1 MRPRYVRDAVPIKHE
16 GSKEDG
22 MQNMLK
28 NLLGGQPK
36 RRREYDDF
44 VNRYEQGP
52 PRAGISDQEAIER
65 YEEVAPHLPP
75 EVYEE
80 SAYEAFN
87 RMSPRE
93 RRQFAQYVRQQTRQ
107 QGAHFPDLDQDGID
121 DRIEQDPR
129 VMAQIAGRMHRQQPG
144 MSARSRAGA
153 ECALAARASN
163 AAGAGSRRAVRRRAI
178 SSATRW
184 RRPRSPGSPQLR
196 SRK

>member
-1 MRPRYVRDAVPIKHE
+1 
-16 GSKEDG
+16 
-22 MQNMLK
+22 MQNMLE

-52 PRAGISDQEAIER
+52 PWAGISDQEAIER

-144 MSARSRAGA
+144 MFGQIARGGRERPRRPGQQRRRRRKQEGGPEKSDLLGNPMAKA
-153 ECALAARASN
+153 ALA
-163 AAGAGSRRAVRRRAI
+163 GITAVAVKKMMR
-178 SSATRW
+178 
-184 RRPRSPGSPQLR
+184 
-196 SRK
+196 